1 MKMHSSPWVIDSLPS
16 LILKYGQVMALKA
29 ALSTQHAQTLSTQGP
44 TECPQLIGWAQW
56 QVFSSLNVK
65 PQALLWSVFSQ
76 SPRGFLVVVIQSDE
90 TLNVIFL
97 FLYFPLLLIHLIPPV
112 SFFLPSFPPSASAV
126 DSSPSP
132 RCNLPVLVSNRVLER
147 VTFCNNMKTL
157 PVSRLKISSNEFN

>member
-1 MKMHSSPWVIDSLPS
+1 MHSSPWVIDSLPS

-29 ALSTQHAQTLSTQGP
+29 ALSTQGAQTLSTQGP
-44 TECPQLIGWAQW
+44 TECPQLIGWVQW

-112 SFFLPSFPPSASAV
+112 SFSFPPSLH
-126 DSSPSP
+126 
-132 RCNLPVLVSNRVLER
+132 LPVLLTAHLLHAV
-147 VTFCNNMKTL
+147 
-157 PVSRLKISSNEFN
+157 ISPCWWATECWNESLSVIIWKLCQFHVWK